1 MKPVRDP
8 EPIALFGMRIRTLRQ
23 QQNMT
28 QQAVADL
35 LQIDRTTY
43 TKYEAGRVSPD
54 NQGLVR
60 LAEIFG
66 CTVDSLLGVAD
77 GEQQFQV
84 ASSGQE
90 TMLLTN
96 EEQIL
101 LQLFRQ
107 LSPEERSALAE
118 RVQKSFREKQE

>member
-1 MKPVRDP
+1 MKPIRDP
-8 EPIALFGMRIRTLRQ
+8 EPMALFGMRIRALRQ
-23 QQNMT
+23 QQNLT

-54 NQGLVR
+54 QQGLVR

-66 CTVDSLLGVAD
+66 CSVDCLLGVEGGHTVQMSNTEEAPM
-77 GEQQFQV
+77 
-84 ASSGQE
+84 S
-90 TMLLTN
+90 LTK

-101 LQLFRQ
+101 LQMFRQ
-107 LSPEERSALAE
+107 LPQEERTELVKTIQEA
-118 RVQKSFREKQE
+118 FRKP

>member
-54 NQGLVR
+54 HQGLVR

-66 CTVDSLLGVAD
+66 CSVDSLLGVDD
-77 GEQQFQV
+77 GAQHPQV
-84 ASSGQE
+84 SGQE
-90 TMLLTN
+90 QESMRLSN
-96 EEQIL
+96 EERAL

-107 LSPEERSALAE
+107 LSPEERNALAE

>member
-1 MKPVRDP
+1 MKPIRDP
-8 EPIALFGMRIRTLRQ
+8 EPMALFGMRIRALRQ
-23 QQNMT
+23 QQNLT

-54 NQGLVR
+54 QQGLVR

-66 CTVDSLLGVAD
+66 CSVDSLLGVE
-77 GEQQFQV
+77 GGHTVQM
-84 ASSGQE
+84 SSTE
-90 TMLLTN
+90 EAPMSLTK

-101 LQLFRQ
+101 LQMFRQ
-107 LSPEERSALAE
+107 LPQEERTELAKTIQE
-118 RVQKSFREKQE
+118 AFRKP

>member
-8 EPIALFGMRIRTLRQ
+8 APIALFGMRIRALRQ
-23 QQNMT
+23 QMNMT

-54 NQGLVR
+54 QQGLIR

-66 CTVDSLLGVAD
+66 CTVDSLLGVDD
-77 GEQQFQV
+77 GEQHPQV
-84 ASSGQE
+84 ASQRQE
-90 TMLLTN
+90 SMLLSG

-101 LQLFRQ
+101 IQMFRQ
-107 LSPEERSALAE
+107 LSEEERTDLVE
-118 RVQKSFREKQE
+118 RMQKTFREKN

>member
-8 EPIALFGMRIRTLRQ
+8 APIALFGMRIRALRQ
-23 QQNMT
+23 QMNLT
-28 QQAVADL
+28 QQAVADQ

-66 CTVDSLLGVAD
+66 CTVDSLLGVED
-77 GEQQFQV
+77 GDQQTQV

-90 TMLLTN
+90 AMVLTD
-96 EEQIL
+96 EEQSL
-101 LQLFRQ
+101 LQMFRQ
-107 LSPEERSALAE
+107 LSPEERSAVTE
-118 RVQKSFREKQE
+118 RVQTAFREKN

>member
-23 QQNMT
+23 QMNLT
-28 QQAVADL
+28 QQAVADQ

-54 NQGLVR
+54 QQGLIR

-66 CTVDSLLGVAD
+66 CTVDSLLGVD
-77 GEQQFQV
+77 SVDQQPQV

-90 TMLLTN
+90 TMLLTD
-96 EEQIL
+96 EEQNL
-101 LQLFRQ
+101 LQMFRQ
-107 LSPEERSALAE
+107 LSPEERNAVAE
-118 RVQKSFREKQE
+118 RVQTVFREKK